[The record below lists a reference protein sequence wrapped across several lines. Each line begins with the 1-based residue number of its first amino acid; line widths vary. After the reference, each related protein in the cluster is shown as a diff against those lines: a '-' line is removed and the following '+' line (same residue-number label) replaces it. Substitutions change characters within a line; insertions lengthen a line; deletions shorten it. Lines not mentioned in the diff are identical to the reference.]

1 MMIQRKYIRD
11 SVTEQIQIVLNAD
24 INGSGRLF
32 GGRLVEWMD
41 IVAAV
46 VARRHSGH
54 NVTTA
59 SIDHLQFK
67 SAAHINST
75 VVLVGNISYVGNTS
89 MEVCVKAYIEQLN
102 GSRDLVNQAYFVMVA
117 LDENERPTK
126 VPGIILE
133 TSEEEREWQLAL
145 RRNKIRQQQRK
156 IERAEWI

>member
-1 MMIQRKYIRD
+1 MIQRKYIRD

>member
-1 MMIQRKYIRD
+1 MQRKYVKD
-11 SVTEQIQIVLNAD
+11 SITEQIQIVLNAD

-59 SIDHLQFK
+59 TIDHLQFK
-67 SAAHINST
+67 AAAHINST
-75 VVLVGNISYVGNTS
+75 VVLVGSISYVGSTS
-89 MEVCVKAYIEQLN
+89 MEVCVKAYIENLD

-117 LDENERPTK
+117 LDENEKPTK

-133 TSEEEREWQLAL
+133 TSEEEREWQLAI
-145 RRNKIRQQQRK
+145 RRNKIRQQHRK
-156 IERAEWI
+156 IEKAEWI

>member
-1 MMIQRKYIRD
+1 MVQRKYIRD

>member
-1 MMIQRKYIRD
+1 
-11 SVTEQIQIVLNAD
+11 
-24 INGSGRLF
+24 
-32 GGRLVEWMD
+32 
-41 IVAAV
+41 
-46 VARRHSGH
+46 
-54 NVTTA
+54 
-59 SIDHLQFK
+59 
-67 SAAHINST
+67 
-75 VVLVGNISYVGNTS
+75 